1 VSLLTRSKQVASR
14 IRRARIRKKHT
25 RLLRRRFLFGS
36 VDDVDKYDLPR
47 KKKPR
52 FTLLN
57 TSQTVQKIAVK
68 SKDKDPEAVKRVLHC
83 ALDHVV
89 DRSVEHVVDR
99 SVDRNVYIMV
109 KRKGSQLSERMVERA
124 DKPACQSSTRQSPTR
139 KRMRQTLILF

>member
-1 VSLLTRSKQVASR
+1 MSLLTRSKQVASR

-89 DRSVEHVVDR
+89 DRSV
-99 SVDRNVYIMV
+99 DRNVYIMV